1 MQYEP
6 IKETIGRFCAGRPL
20 MRKILYF
27 LIDLLLLRAWHVNK
41 ALRKIAPQL
50 PADASVLDAGSGLG
64 QYSWRMVRMRKG
76 WKIKGV
82 DINSREV
89 NDCIEFF
96 AVAGMSDRV
105 IFKNGDLTRLTD
117 TACYDLIL
125 SVDVM
130 EHIEDD
136 LLVFKN
142 FYRSL
147 KENGTLLISTPS
159 DKGGSDVHGH
169 DEESFIDEHVR
180 NGYSISDISEKL
192 AAAGFSRVEAKYTY
206 GRPGN
211 ISWRLAMKYPV
222 KMLNASYFFFILLPF
237 YYLVFFPVSLILNIF
252 DVRMTH
258 ESGSGLL
265 VKAIK

>member
-105 IFKNGDLTRLTD
+105 IFKTGDLTRLTD

-180 NGYSISDISEKL
+180 NGYSISDITEKL
-192 AAAGFSRVEAKYTY
+192 TAAGFSGVEAKYTY
-206 GRPGN
+206 GKPGN

-237 YYLVFFPVSLILNIF
+237 YYLVFFPVSLILNMF

-258 ESGSGLL
+258 KSGSGLL